1 MINLPNSGYSRV
13 GKMLGLGP
21 RDRRFESCYPDLLLC
36 FDFSC

>member
-21 RDRRFESCYPDLLLC
+21 RDRRFEPCYPDFC
-36 FDFSC
+36 VDF